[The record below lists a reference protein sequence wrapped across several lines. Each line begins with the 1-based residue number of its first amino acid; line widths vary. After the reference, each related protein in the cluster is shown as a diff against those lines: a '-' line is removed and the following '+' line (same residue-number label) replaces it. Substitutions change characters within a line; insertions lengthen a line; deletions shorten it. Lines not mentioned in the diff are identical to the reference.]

1 MERGG
6 AEISPI
12 SYPQIARDTLV
23 SVTSLLYFSA
33 CEHCK
38 WAVGARAA
46 GGGCEKPCLG
56 SDGIPESRET
66 ARGRSCKFLVLK
78 GGSRRRRGGW
88 SWLMCDW
95 RIEKGQNA
103 VLRRSNAISGG

>member
-33 CEHCK
+33 CEHCE

-46 GGGCEKPCLG
+46 GGG
-56 SDGIPESRET
+56 
-66 ARGRSCKFLVLK
+66 ARGRVLGLMGFRK
-78 GGSRRRRGGW
+78 AGNLRGEDLASFW
-88 SWLMCDW
+88 C
-95 RIEKGQNA
+95 
-103 VLRRSNAISGG
+103 

>member
-46 GGGCEKPCLG
+46 GEGCGEPCLG
-56 SDGIPESRET
+56 SDGIPKSWKS
-66 ARGRSCKFLVLK
+66 ARGRSSEFLVLE
-78 GGSRRRRGGW
+78 GGSRRRRGG
-88 SWLMCDW
+88 
-95 RIEKGQNA
+95 
-103 VLRRSNAISGG
+103 